1 MSSLDY
7 VVIGIFFLLIVY
19 FGYLFKQV
27 SGNTRG
33 FFLAGRSLPGWL
45 AGISFISGNVS
56 AMEILGLTGGAY
68 VYGMVFAQ
76 YDWIGAIPAI
86 VALSLVFVPFYYRSR
101 VYNLPEF
108 IGRRYGES
116 TRVAHSLLML
126 SYMLLALGTG
136 LYVFALAL
144 NVMLD
149 WPIWMSAVAAAV
161 VLGIITASGG
171 LPASVLVQFVAFSFI
186 WFTLLPIP
194 FLALGEVGGWSGLER
209 SLAPEM
215 MTVWRDAG
223 DPTMPWPAVLVGLG
237 IALAGASWATD
248 QAIMQN
254 VLAAR
259 SLEDARKAPLIG
271 GIVKLAVPLITV
283 VPGMAAA
290 VLLPGLEKP
299 DTSIFHLILRYY
311 PAGLAG
317 LGFLS
322 IMGAFSAMNVG
333 MITGISNIFTRN
345 LYRRHFR
352 KDAEERHYLWVSR
365 ITTVVALAAG
375 VLTALVAAQ
384 FQTVYIWMQEYNIF
398 VIVPVFGVL
407 VLGLFWSRTTAAGA
421 FIGLGAG
428 VAGSVAAFFRFDGE
442 HLLWRAAA
450 TLGLVLLVTA
460 AASLFTPRMP
470 RERLEGVLWGTLD
483 AKRPEAT
490 LSWWSRAETL
500 AVLLLVVMTILVTIF
515 A

>member
-1 MSSLDY
+1 MTPLDY
-7 VVIGIFFLLIVY
+7 SVIGIFFLLIIY

-86 VALSLVFVPFYYRSR
+86 VALSLIFVPFYYKSR
-101 VYNLPEF
+101 IYNLPEF
-108 IGRRYGES
+108 LGQRYGEA
-116 TRVAHSLLML
+116 TRTAHSFLML

-149 WPIWMSAVAAAV
+149 WPIWISAIAAAI
-161 VLGIITASGG
+161 VLGVITASGG

-194 FLALGEVGGWSGLER
+194 FLALAEVGWWSGLER
-209 SLAPEM
+209 SLPAEM
-215 MTVWRDAG
+215 LTVWRPAS
-223 DPTMPWPAVLVGLG
+223 DPMMPWPATVLGLG
-237 IALAGASWATD
+237 IALAGASWSTD

-254 VLAAR
+254 ILAAR

-283 VPGMAAA
+283 IPGMCAA
-290 VLLPGLEKP
+290 VLLPTLERP

-345 LYRRHFR
+345 IYRRHVKR
-352 KDAEERHYLWVSR
+352 SAGEQHYLLVSR
-365 ITTVVALAAG
+365 VAALGALVLG
-375 VLTALVAAQ
+375 VATALIAAQ
-384 FQTVYIWMQEYNIF
+384 FRTVYVWMQEYNIF

-407 VLGLFWSRTTAAGA
+407 LLGLFWRRATATGA
-421 FIGLGAG
+421 FTGLVVG
-428 VAGSVAAFFRFDGE
+428 VVGSVAAFFLMNGQ

-450 TLGLVLLVTA
+450 TLALVLIVSTVFTLVSARPARDEMKTGVWETIA
-460 AASLFTPRMP
+460 GEKSLLP
-470 RERLEGVLWGTLD
+470 LWQ
-483 AKRPEAT
+483 
-490 LSWWSRAETL
+490 RAEFL
-500 AVLLLVVMTILVTIF
+500 AVMLLAVMTLLVIVF